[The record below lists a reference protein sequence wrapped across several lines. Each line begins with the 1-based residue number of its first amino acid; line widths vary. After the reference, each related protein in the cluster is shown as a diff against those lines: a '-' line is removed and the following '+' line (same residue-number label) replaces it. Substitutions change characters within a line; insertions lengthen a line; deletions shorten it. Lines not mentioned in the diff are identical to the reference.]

1 MYQALYRKWRS
12 RTFDTVVGQEHV
24 TQTLKRQVQSGRLS
38 HAYLFTGTR
47 GTGKTSCAKLLA
59 RAVNCE
65 NPQEG
70 NPCNACPSCLGIE
83 NGSILDVLELD
94 AASNN
99 RVDDMR
105 AIMDEAVYT
114 PSTVKKRVYIIDEVH
129 MLSAQ
134 AFNALLQILE
144 EPPEHLMFILATTEI
159 HKVPATIKSRCQ
171 QFSFKRIRAEDIAAH
186 LLRVAG
192 EEGFALTDGGAALIA
207 RLADGG
213 MRDAL
218 SLLDQCS
225 GGGGSVDEKRV
236 YDCLGLAGN
245 LEAARLLMDA
255 AKGDA
260 AAALERL
267 DTLYANGKEMTAL
280 AGELSALVRDLL
292 VRKTAPKAG
301 SALMTG
307 GFDGETLRRLS
318 ARFDVPRLVQMLN
331 LLQRTG
337 ADLARSANRR
347 TDMELCLVTL
357 CDPSLDTSPVG
368 LNARIAR
375 LEQGGTA
382 APVRTAPA
390 LSPEGVPPSKTAAV
404 PRQGAPTAEEV
415 PWEEPPLRDEDAV
428 PEPEIEPMPERVALK
443 KPETAPVSP
452 IREEKAEPAP
462 PPQKAEPEPAP
473 APGLGGSW
481 PGWPAFREQLKSV
494 LAISDYS
501 LISNDAMAQGRW
513 DGRELTLWVANSFLK
528 TMLDKPSF
536 VQSVAE
542 TVRRVTGVPA
552 RVSIKEGA
560 APVEDVPVG
569 GGRSAPPPLDALDE
583 FLAQAGDNIIVE

>member
-12 RTFDTVVGQEHV
+12 RTFDAVVGQGHV

-65 NPQEG
+65 NPRDG

-105 AIMDEAVYT
+105 AMMDEAVYT

-186 LLRVAG
+186 LLHVAK
-192 EEGFALTDGGAALIA
+192 EEGFALTDGGAALVA

-225 GGGGSVDEKRV
+225 GGGGTVDEERV

-245 LEAARLLMDA
+245 IETARLLWDA
-255 AKGDA
+255 AKGDISS
-260 AAALERL
+260 ALERL
-267 DTLYANGKEMTAL
+267 DKLYGNGKEMTAL

-292 VRKTAPKAG
+292 VSRTAPKAG
-301 SALMTG
+301 GDLMTG

-318 ARFDVPRLVQMLN
+318 GKFDVPRLVQMLN
-331 LLQRTG
+331 LIQRTA
-337 ADLARSANRR
+337 ADLSRSANRR

-357 CDPSLDTSPVG
+357 CDPGLDASPAG
-368 LNARIAR
+368 LSARIAR
-375 LEQGGTA
+375 LEQGGVA
-382 APVRTAPA
+382 APPRPAP
-390 LSPEGVPPSKTAAV
+390 PPR
-404 PRQGAPTAEEV
+404 RQAPPPADEV
-415 PWEEPPLRDEDAV
+415 PWEEPPPRDEDAMPELE
-428 PEPEIEPMPERVALK
+428 PEPVRPP
-443 KPETAPVSP
+443 
-452 IREEKAEPAP
+452 AEPAP
-462 PPQKAEPEPAP
+462 RQAAKKPEPAP
-473 APGLGGSW
+473 APAPAAGGSW
-481 PGWPAFREQLKSV
+481 PGWPAFREKLKGV
-494 LAISDYS
+494 MDISDYS
-501 LISNDAMAQGRW
+501 FISNDAMAQGRW
-513 DGRELTLWVANSFLK
+513 DGKEFTLWVANSFLK
-528 TMLDKPSF
+528 TMLDKQSF
-536 VQSVAE
+536 TRVAAE
-542 TVRRVTGVPA
+542 LVRQVTGVPA
-552 RVSIKEGA
+552 KVSVKEGA
-560 APVEDVPVG
+560 APAEDAPAG
-569 GGRSAPPPLDALDE
+569 GDALDA
-583 FLAQAGDNIIVE
+583 FLAQGGSNIIVE